1 MFKDRLSRVHEIFN
15 GVGISIYNK
24 CLWHEGMPVVEEV
37 EFNIDPVVVLE
48 GLIKKQLRLVKE
60 MKVIAGQVINVVFD
74 SNLDCFSYIKKVY
87 LLLTCIH
94 LEWLIILHT
103 LSCS

>member
-1 MFKDRLSRVHEIFN
+1 MFKDWLSRVHEIIN
-15 GVGISIYNK
+15 GVGISIHDK

-37 EFNIDPVVVLE
+37 EFNVDPVVVLE

-74 SNLDCFSYIKKVY
+74 SNLDCFSYTKKVY
-87 LLLTCIH
+87 FLLTYMYN
-94 LEWLIILHT
+94 WNG
-103 LSCS
+103 